1 MSQHLNTLVA
11 PFFSFPF
18 SLQIANYHVMSVE
31 NRNND
36 IVKEEK
42 LAVEETELQSSVD
55 SLDNSVLESAV
66 TKLYARKVG
75 LLNHELARIGMG
87 WYQWRLFILAGIGWT
102 ADNFWATLNS
112 QAVYQV
118 GLEYNVPTTQLPWG
132 SMSLAIGLCLG
143 AIFWSALSDHIGR
156 RFSFNI
162 TLLIGG
168 VVALMAAG
176 APTFPGYCV
185 FVTFIGFGMGGNL
198 PIDGTLFL
206 EFLPGDWQWLLTFLS
221 VWWALGQLVVTLLAW
236 AFITTFS
243 CSSADNCPASS
254 NLGWRYLFYVTG
266 GISLLMAAARVLT
279 MQLDESPKYLLA
291 KGDDIG
297 VVKMI
302 HIIAKTNGKESTLA
316 EEDFTAIDSEFV
328 EKTNEQLADGAIAPP
343 PTPPIKESLIHRYS
357 VKHIAPL
364 FSTPKLAINTS
375 LIILIWFLIGL
386 SYPLFNASLPLWLR
400 LHNVSTTE
408 GIDQSFREYIG
419 YAVLGIPGSAI
430 GAYLST
436 LRFGRKGALALS
448 TILTG
453 VFIFLFAAAT
463 NNAQVVAF
471 NCVTSITSGSM
482 YGVLYAYTPEVFP
495 APHRGTGS
503 GLAAAA
509 NRLGGIIAS
518 IIPMSSSAA
527 LSTTV
532 PFWVSASL
540 FTFAGVLVIFL
551 PVESRGHMA
560 L

>member
-1 MSQHLNTLVA
+1 MDADNPKEVT
-11 PFFSFPF
+11 
-18 SLQIANYHVMSVE
+18 
-31 NRNND
+31 
-36 IVKEEK
+36 IVPQEKGTAEE
-42 LAVEETELQSSVD
+42 AEIQSSTV
-55 SLDNSVLESAV
+55 SIDNSVLESAV
-66 TKLYARKVG
+66 TKLYARKVS
-75 LLNHELARIGMG
+75 LLNNELARIGMG

-102 ADNFWATLNS
+102 ADNFWATLNA

-143 AIFWSALSDHIGR
+143 AVFWSALSDHVGR

-176 APTFPGYCV
+176 APSFPGYCV

-206 EFLPGDWQWLLTFLS
+206 EFLPGQWQWLLTFLS

-236 AFITTFS
+236 AFITNFS
-243 CSSADNCPASS
+243 CSSVDDCPASS
-254 NLGWRYLFYVTG
+254 NLGWRYLYYTTG
-266 GISLLMAAARVLT
+266 GIALLMAAARVVT

-291 KGDDIG
+291 IGQDAG
-297 VVKMI
+297 VVKMV
-302 HIIAKTNGKESTLA
+302 HTIAKTNGKETTLA
-316 EEDFTAIDSEFV
+316 EEDFRAIDSEFGDQ
-328 EKTNEQLADGAIAPP
+328 TTTQLDTPAP
-343 PTPPIKESLIHRYS
+343 TSSNKESLIRKYS
-357 VKHIAPL
+357 VKHVAPL
-364 FSTPKLAINTS
+364 FSSPKLAINTS
-375 LIILIWFLIGL
+375 LIIFIWFLIGL

-400 LHNVSTTE
+400 LHNINTAT
-408 GIDQSFREYIG
+408 GIDESFREYIG

-436 LRFGRKGALALS
+436 LKFGRKGALALS
-448 TILTG
+448 TILSG

-463 NNAQVVAF
+463 SNAQVVAF
-471 NCVTSITSGSM
+471 NCVTSVTTGAM

-495 APHRGTGS
+495 SPHRGTGS

-527 LSTTV
+527 LTTTV
-532 PFWVSASL
+532 PFWVSAAL
-540 FTFAGVLVIFL
+540 FTSAGLLVLLL
-551 PVESRGHMA
+551 PVESRGRMA